1 MKAEYKNAIL
11 SKKKICSAYL
21 NLLVSKGN
29 SFTVTDIV
37 KLAQIN
43 RGTFYLHY
51 SSLADVEQS
60 IEEDLAKNFKVLEQ
74 DFRKIEIDKSPE
86 IIVNKLNEILSKDI
100 EFYKLIIKSKN
111 TYHFVEKIKNYIIKS
126 ISNNFMMMR
135 YVMNYENFKIV
146 VQYIVSG
153 VLDTYIDWFKG
164 NISCSIEEI
173 SDVLCKMIKGGLRG
187 YLNYGY

>member
-21 NLLVSKGN
+21 KLLVEKGKG
-29 SFTVTDIV
+29 FTVTDLV

-51 SSLADVEQS
+51 SSLAEVEQT
-60 IEEDLAKNFKVLEQ
+60 IAEDLANKFKGLER
-74 DFRKIEIDKSPE
+74 DFRQIEIDKSPE
-86 IIVNKLNEILSKDI
+86 IIVNKLNEILSKDL
-100 EFYKLIIKSKN
+100 EFYRLIIKAKD
-111 TYHFVEKIKNYIIKS
+111 TYYFIEKIKNYIVKS
-126 ISNNFMMMR
+126 ISNNFMIMR
-135 YVMNYENFKIV
+135 YVMNYENFKII
-146 VQYIVSG
+146 VQYIVCG

-164 NISCSIEEI
+164 NINCSLDELGFI
-173 SDVLCKMIKGGLRG
+173 LCKMIKGGLKG